1 MHGVPRRAAAAGIRN
16 RYRATSV
23 RKGEGAM
30 QVITS
35 LGAVH
40 PNRAPF
46 DVAER
51 KGIGHPDSL
60 ADLVADSFS
69 RRYSATC
76 QERFGAVPNHWVDKV
91 TLVGAAAD
99 VRFGG
104 YDIRKPVDCYLF
116 GKVTERIDDN
126 EIPVADLFDDTVRAV
141 LTDALDDPAVLGHL
155 RMHVNNTAGTGV
167 DHDTEFYRPRTA
179 AAIRQVLASESV
191 ANDTVLCAGTSLR
204 GLAAQ
209 TAVRLETILTSAA
222 FRARYNTGTDVKVMV
237 VRDRDQLDVTAAVP
251 FHPTSTNGWS
261 TYRTGLDAIR
271 DEIEGELKR
280 MLDETPTASA
290 ARLSLNTKDVPGRGY
305 LAPFGTSLGKGDC
318 GAVGRG
324 NRYNGAIEPL
334 RPASGEAPA
343 GKNPLHHVGKI
354 YTAVAEDLARSI
366 MTEIG
371 TYAEVVIAARNGD
384 QLDDPA
390 YVLVRSEAPIGTA
403 GESLVGAAVQTA
415 SEYVERFLAIDPV
428 SRFREEQP

>member
-1 MHGVPRRAAAAGIRN
+1 
-16 RYRATSV
+16 
-23 RKGEGAM
+23 M

-40 PNRAPF
+40 PDQSPF

-76 QERFGAVPNHWVDKV
+76 RERFGAVPNHWVDKV

-116 GKVTERIDDN
+116 GKVTERIDGNDAS
-126 EIPVADLFDDTVRAV
+126 VAKLFDDTVRAV
-141 LTDALDDPAVLGHL
+141 LTSTLDDPTILGHL
-155 RMHVNNTAGTGV
+155 RIHVNNTAGTGV
-167 DHDTEFYRPRTA
+167 DHDREFYQPRTA
-179 AAIRQVLASESV
+179 AGITKVLASEAV
-191 ANDTVLCAGTSLR
+191 ANDTVVCAGTSLR
-204 GLAAQ
+204 GIAAR
-209 TAVRLETILTSAA
+209 TAVRLETLLTGAT
-222 FRARYNTGTDVKVMV
+222 FRTRYQTGTDVKVMV
-237 VRDRDQLDVTAAVP
+237 VRDRGQLDVTAAVP
-251 FHPTSTNGWS
+251 FHPASVHGWS
-261 TYRTGLDAIR
+261 EYRTALDAIR

-280 MLDETPTASA
+280 VLDETPTATG

-354 YTAVAEDLARSI
+354 YTAVADELARRI
-366 MTEIG
+366 MAELG
-371 TYAEVVIAARNGD
+371 TYAEVLIAARNGG

-390 YVLVRSEAPIGTA
+390 YVLIRSEAPIGAA
-403 GESLVGAAVQTA
+403 GEALARAAMRTA
-415 SEYVERFLAIDPV
+415 PGYIQRFLETDPV
-428 SRFREEQP
+428 SRFRVQEPC